1 MALSETSQ
9 KDVADARSTQ
19 QAMLASNDRVAAHF
33 IYWFAWFWSIVSAGY
48 FFAVSFLPVPDSSQH
63 YADIIL
69 GFLLG
74 TAVATIIGYFFGN
87 ADKG

>member
-1 MALSETSQ
+1 MPISETSQ
-9 KDVADARSTQ
+9 KDVAGARDAQ
-19 QAMLASNDRVAAHF
+19 KEMLAGDDKTAAHF
-33 IYWFAWFWSIVSAGY
+33 IYLFAWFWSATSAIY
-48 FFAVSFLPVPDSSQH
+48 FFCVTFLSVPESSQH
-63 YADIIL
+63 FADIIL

>member
-1 MALSETSQ
+1 MAISETSQ

-19 QAMLASNDRVAAHF
+19 REMLAGADKIAAHF
-33 IYWFAWFWSIVSAGY
+33 IYWFAWFWSIVSAVY
-48 FFAVSFLPVPDSSQH
+48 FFAVSFMLVPDSSQH
-63 YADIIL
+63 FADIIL

-87 ADKG
+87 ADRD